1 VQEFVATY
9 KVKVDEDGVR
19 RLQSALEENRDTAE
33 SLASSFT
40 AARGA
45 LASLK
50 KEMSAPMSDYNFL
63 GSHWT
68 DQFKF
73 PSLSGVMDGLSLPA
87 LKVDLDTSA
96 AGEALSSF
104 REQAEGMKPK
114 VQVDATGVRTA
125 VSSAVSSARSLLS
138 SISLSLPVKATLDTS
153 SLKSSVS
160 SLSSSS
166 SSSSSL
172 RKTVATTSVSKFAT
186 GGRVSEPTFAM
197 IGEGGAP
204 EYVIPTDNDSRAV
217 PLLRSLLSELSTS
230 ARSQILPAASAA
242 PSQTVNS
249 VSAPVTISVT
259 ATASQPEAVGRNL
272 YDTTERS
279 LLRALGKA
287 L

>member
-114 VQVDATGVRTA
+114 YRWTRPASGQQSPPRFPPPGPC
-125 VSSAVSSARSLLS
+125 SPPSPFPCRSRRPS
-138 SISLSLPVKATLDTS
+138 THLP
-153 SLKSSVS
+153 
-160 SLSSSS
+160 
-166 SSSSSL
+166 
-172 RKTVATTSVSKFAT
+172 
-186 GGRVSEPTFAM
+186 
-197 IGEGGAP
+197 
-204 EYVIPTDNDSRAV
+204 
-217 PLLRSLLSELSTS
+217 
-230 ARSQILPAASAA
+230 
-242 PSQTVNS
+242 
-249 VSAPVTISVT
+249 
-259 ATASQPEAVGRNL
+259 
-272 YDTTERS
+272 
-279 LLRALGKA
+279 
-287 L
+287 